1 MLRPIDEH
9 RDGKVIVRYI
19 LGLLVAISGVL
30 LGVGR
35 VQASVGDAAF
45 IAGAYTITPSSDGS
59 TATVNVAGIQ
69 NTTTSTTSGSLGFA
83 LWYSPTPYNGG
94 TITGYQVAASY
105 LPIGQCTSS
114 QLQPGGECVSI
125 TVQDSLTLPPPG
137 VYYPVLLLIEH
148 SATCTSAN
156 GYCTDDFVNL
166 LRTSDGSPTVTVGTN
181 GGGATSGVSIVG
193 TYSYVP
199 DPTAGTVQLDV
210 AELLN
215 ASPSNTTGTLRL
227 ELWLTPGPYSGGSI
241 NGYRVATYQLT
252 GSSNG
257 QLGPNQY
264 FSNISASVPLSG
276 LPGAGTYNA
285 TLIVTEYSASCTATD
300 HYCVDTYGTFSNGF
314 TIAGGGNAGGNSN
327 ISIVGTYAYS
337 TDSSA
342 STAQVTVAEIL
353 NSSTTYKTGT
363 LRLELW
369 LTTTPYTGGS
379 INGNRIAIYQL
390 TGPTQGALGPDQSFT
405 NISAAV
411 PLTDLPGAGT
421 YDVTLIVSEYTKNCG
436 SSDGFCIDTYG
447 SFPNQFVVSNPSSI
461 LGGGG
466 GHSGGGGIGGLDVLG
481 LMAFLSLSWRRA
493 RTRALPNVTRRF
505 GSGRSSVVF
514 TKQGCGHENHFVRD
528 NRGPALNPLFIG
540 NSAENSQLLKR
551 RN

>member
-1 MLRPIDEH
+1 
-9 RDGKVIVRYI
+9 
-19 LGLLVAISGVL
+19 LGLLLVISGAL
-30 LGVGR
+30 LGSTKR
-35 VQASVGDAAF
+35 VEASVGDVAF
-45 IAGAYTITPSSDGS
+45 ITGAYTITPSADGS
-59 TATVNVAGIQ
+59 TATINVAGIQ

-83 LWYSPTPYNGG
+83 LWYSPTPYSGG

-125 TVQDSLTLPPPG
+125 TVQDTLTLPPPG

-148 SATCTSAN
+148 SASCTSTN

-166 LRTSDGSPTVTVGTN
+166 LRTSDGSPTVTVGTS
-181 GGGATSGVSIVG
+181 GSSATSSVSIVG

-199 DPTAGTVQLDV
+199 DLTAATVQLNV

-215 ASPSNTTGTLRL
+215 ASPTNTTGTLRL
-227 ELWLTPGPYSGGSI
+227 ELWLTPGPYSGGPI

-264 FSNISASVPLSG
+264 FSNISATVPLSG

-285 TLIVTEYSASCTATD
+285 TLIVTEYGTSCTATD
-300 HYCVDTYGTFSNGF
+300 HYCVDTYGTFSSGF
-314 TIAGGGNAGGNSN
+314 PIAGGGNTGGNSN

-337 TDSSA
+337 TDSSL
-342 STAQVTVAEIL
+342 STAQLTIAEIL

-369 LTTTPYTGGS
+369 LTTSPYAGGT
-379 INGNRIAIYQL
+379 INGNRVATYQL
-390 TGPTQGALGPDQSFT
+390 TGPTQGALGPNQDFT
-405 NISAAV
+405 NISATV
-411 PLTDLPGAGT
+411 PLSNLPGAGT
-421 YDVTLIVSEYTKNCG
+421 YDVTLIVSEYTNNCG
-436 SSDGFCIDTYG
+436 TSDGFCIDTYG
-447 SFPNQFVVSNPSSI
+447 PFSNQIVVSSPVSI

-466 GHSGGGGIGGLDVLG
+466 GHSGGGGIDGIDVLG
-481 LMAFLSLSWRRA
+481 LIALLSLSQRRA
-493 RTRALPNVTRRF
+493 RTQVSAKRYVALPPRPLRHSLSDCRHEARNRELRTRH
-505 GSGRSSVVF
+505 
-514 TKQGCGHENHFVRD
+514 TD
-528 NRGPALNPLFIG
+528 
-540 NSAENSQLLKR
+540 SAQNDR
-551 RN
+551 TT